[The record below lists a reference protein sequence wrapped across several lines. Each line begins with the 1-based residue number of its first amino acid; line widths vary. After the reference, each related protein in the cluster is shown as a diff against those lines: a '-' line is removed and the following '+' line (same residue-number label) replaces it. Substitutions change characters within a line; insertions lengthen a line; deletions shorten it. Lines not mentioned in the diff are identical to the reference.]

1 MNFSYSEVIDKFQDQ
16 LGTPKE
22 LIVETF
28 NKSDATDI
36 VGDKCVALKRFG
48 DFYIL
53 ITYGMEGNY
62 VRFLN
67 AYRVYPELLE
77 GVDIPKLKPLQ
88 VLKEFMNRY
97 GVSKSVPGFGEV
109 KIFVEK
115 NVNVVFFGILDIDKY
130 LEAIKRI
137 GH

>member
-1 MNFSYSEVIDKFQDQ
+1 MNFSYSEVIQKFQDQ

-22 LIVETF
+22 LIEETF

-36 VGDKCVALKRFG
+36 VSDRCVAIKRFG

-53 ITYGMEGNY
+53 VTYGMDGNY

-67 AYRVYPELLE
+67 AYRIYPELLE
-77 GVDIPKLKPLQ
+77 GIDIRKLRPVQ

-97 GVSKSVPGFGEV
+97 GISKAVPGFGEV
-109 KIFVEK
+109 KVFIEK
-115 NVNVVFFGILDIDKY
+115 TVKVMFLGILDIDKY
-130 LEAIKRI
+130 VESVRKI